1 MSITLSLA
9 LNILVLGAIFLYL
22 NARVTK
28 LLRKEALLDRV
39 REEIEGL
46 VLELNQT
53 TERNI
58 GLIED
63 RINILKQFL
72 DTADKRIVLIGRE
85 TEKHETTNRLYN
97 NLARKKARE
106 QAPNEEPAK
115 KSFNPGEVLD
125 LHRKGISAG
134 IIANKLGT
142 TVGEVD
148 LIISLQ
154 DRKDQA

>member
-28 LLRKEALLDRV
+28 LLRKDALLDKV

-46 VLELNQT
+46 VLDLNQT

-63 RINILKQFL
+63 RINTLKRFL
-72 DTADKRIVLIGRE
+72 DSADKRIVLIGRE

-97 NLARKKARE
+97 NLARKKARDRTPDDE
-106 QAPNEEPAK
+106 GTK
-115 KSFNPGEVLD
+115 KSLNPEEVID
-125 LHRKGISAG
+125 LHRKGISSG
-134 IIANKLGT
+134 IIAHKLGT
-142 TVGEVD
+142 TIGEVD